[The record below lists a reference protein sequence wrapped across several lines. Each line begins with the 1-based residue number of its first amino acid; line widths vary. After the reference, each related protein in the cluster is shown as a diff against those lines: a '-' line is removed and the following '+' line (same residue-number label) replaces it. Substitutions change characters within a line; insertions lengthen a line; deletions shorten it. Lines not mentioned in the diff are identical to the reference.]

1 MDALRNCTTRFWAPV
16 YPHHP
21 MHVPCSLF
29 RVSQIGGL
37 GPNLTF
43 QRDAKQLDEGFS
55 IQSQN
60 IILRRLNSRR
70 MGTNSL
76 MYQEFF
82 LIFSLATFSKK
93 KICKYFKT
101 LSCQQ
106 ISQKI
111 WLANLNMQFLQVKQC
126 ICKESLK
133 LMLRK
138 VGICQ
143 QKLSDH
149 LLNT

>member
-70 MGTNSL
+70 MDTNSL
-76 MYQEFF
+76 MYQEIF
-82 LIFSLATFSKK
+82 LIFSLATFSK
-93 KICKYFKT
+93 
-101 LSCQQ
+101 
-106 ISQKI
+106 
-111 WLANLNMQFLQVKQC
+111 NMQVHMQIFQNFSMSTNQLENLAGKTKYA
-126 ICKESLK
+126 IPFWLK
-133 LMLRK
+133 NAF
-138 VGICQ
+138 VTN
-143 QKLSDH
+143 D
-149 LLNT
+149 